1 MDTIQMIWSNI
12 NEYISI
18 LLFIISVITSLI
30 ALYNKIKANFTGA
43 ITEFIKIAE
52 EDTNLK
58 PLEKMDMVVCWVK
71 QLIPNIF
78 KVVFNDKTLR
88 QISQNIYD
96 NMKEY
101 KNTYVKNKTGL
112 TTKQLI
118 NTINELK
125 DDPESPIHEQ
135 IAENINNTAK
145 ESVANITNQLDETLD
160 KAQDNLKK
168 ATETTTKDIKDI
180 IDKINNVKNSGD

>member
-18 LLFIISVITSLI
+18 FLFIISIITSLI

-168 ATETTTKDIKDI
+168 ATETTKDIKDI